1 MSTTLILVLAG
12 AILVVAFLYSSVG
25 HAGASGYLAAMAL
38 ASVAP
43 ALMKPTSLAL
53 NILVATITSIQFARA
68 GHFRWRLVWPF
79 ILGSIPTAFL
89 GGRITLPGEYY
100 RPLVGLVLWFS
111 AWRLIAAA
119 PKADET
125 LHPPGIPLAIG
136 VGLALGLL
144 SGLTG
149 TGGGIFLSP
158 LMLLCGWAD
167 PKKTGGASA
176 VFILVNSISGIAG
189 LLSKAGSLPPA
200 IPLWLA
206 AAGLGGLAGAY
217 LGSTRLQPTTLRRL
231 MAVVLLIAGS
241 KLIFSW

>member
-1 MSTTLILVLAG
+1 MTTGTIALLAVLILL
-12 AILVVAFLYSSVG
+12 VAFLYSSVG

-38 ASVAP
+38 AGVAP
-43 ALMKPTSLAL
+43 GIMKPTSLAL

-68 GHFRWRLVWPF
+68 GHFRWRLIWPF
-79 ILGSIPTAFL
+79 ILGSIPAAFL
-89 GGRITLPGEYY
+89 GGRITLPGQYY

-111 AWRLIAAA
+111 AWRLLAAV
-119 PKADET
+119 PKSDDK
-125 LHPPGIPLAIG
+125 LRPPPVPMALSVGI
-136 VGLALGLL
+136 ALGLL

-176 VFILVNSISGIAG
+176 VFILVNSIAGIAG
-189 LLSKAGSLPPA
+189 ILSKAGSLPPA
-200 IPLWLA
+200 VPVWLA
-206 AAGLGGLAGAY
+206 AAGVGGVVGAY
-217 LGSTRLQPTTLRRL
+217 LGSTRLQPVTLRRL

-241 KLIFSW
+241 KLVFSW